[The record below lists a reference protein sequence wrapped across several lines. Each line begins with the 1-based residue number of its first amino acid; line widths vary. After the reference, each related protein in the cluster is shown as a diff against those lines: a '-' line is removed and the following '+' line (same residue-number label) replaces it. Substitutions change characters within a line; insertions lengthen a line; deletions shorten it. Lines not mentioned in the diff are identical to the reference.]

1 MQKQPPRSLFQPNL
15 FSVVSEAYIYV
26 LILKFPGSNTLLF
39 CMMKVRVSLD
49 QRLDQVFLS

>member
-1 MQKQPPRSLFQPNL
+1 MQKQPPRSLLQPSL

-39 CMMKVRVSLD
+39 CMKVRVSLD